1 MPMTCIPNRLPG
13 SRSPAEAPRRS
24 GHGDSA
30 AHVGR
35 SRLVVCAL
43 GFSLLS
49 ACAVTPPEPP
59 ANVAMPMGYAQ
70 ARGDWQP
77 AQHLAAAP
85 RGPWWQVFG
94 DPVLNKLEAQVAQRN
109 QSLAAQL
116 AAYDQA
122 RAAIAQAQAA
132 YYPTLSAGA
141 AATRSKSASSST
153 SVAVPGR
160 ISNAVSASATASW
173 EPDLWGKVRLQVQAS
188 QASAEA
194 SAATLRNTMLSLQAS
209 LAQSYLQLRTVDA
222 QLGLAQNTAE
232 AYARA
237 LRLTENRYK
246 AGVDTAADVA
256 SAKTQLLQAQTS
268 LTDFGVVRAQL
279 QNAVAVLV
287 GTPPSDFALP
297 ADGAMPDVPVIPP
310 GIPAQLLQRRPDL
323 AAAQAQVEAANAQ
336 IGVAQTA
343 WFPNLTLSAQS
354 GSQAA
359 RVADLFSVPS
369 LFWSL
374 GPSLAATLFDGGL
387 RRAQVASSQAAY
399 RQTVAN
405 YRQGVLTALQQ
416 VEDNLAA
423 QRILAQ
429 EAQQQAL
436 VVEAA
441 DVSLRLAENQYKAG
455 TAPYLNVITAQTTAT
470 SARNAQIALL
480 NRRYTAAVGLIQA
493 LGGGWG
499 KTYGASLGSL
509 PAGAP
514 AVVTRAR

>member
-1 MPMTCIPNRLPG
+1 MQALC
-13 SRSPAEAPRRS
+13 RS
-24 GHGDSA
+24 GPRETGA
-30 AHVGR
+30 RVRR
-35 SRLVVCAL
+35 SRLVVGAL
-43 GFSLLS
+43 GVLLLC
-49 ACAVTPPEPP
+49 ACAATPPERPVK
-59 ANVAMPMGYAQ
+59 VAMPADYAQ
-70 ARGDWQP
+70 AQGNWEP

-85 RGPWWQVFG
+85 RGPWWEVFG
-94 DPVLNKLEAQVAQRN
+94 DPVLNQLEAQVAQRN

-116 AAYDQA
+116 AAYEQA

-160 ISNAVSASATASW
+160 IGNAVSASATGTW
-173 EPDLWGKVRLQVQAS
+173 EPDLWGKVRLQVQANR
-188 QASAEA
+188 ASAEA
-194 SAATLRNTMLSLQAS
+194 SAATLRNTMLSLQGS

-222 QLGLAQNTAE
+222 QLGLAQNTVR
-232 AYARA
+232 AYAHA

-268 LTDFGVVRAQL
+268 LTDFGVARAQL

-287 GTPPSDFALP
+287 GTSPSDFALP
-297 ADGAMPDVPVIPP
+297 ADGAMPVVPVIPP

-354 GSQAA
+354 GSQAT

-405 YRQGVLTALQQ
+405 YRQNVLSALQQ

-436 VVEAA
+436 VVQAA

-470 SARNAQIALL
+470 SARNAQIVLL
-480 NRRYTAAVGLIQA
+480 NRRYTAAVALIQA

-499 KTYGASLGSL
+499 ETSDEALGSL

-514 AVVTRAR
+514 AVVKRAR